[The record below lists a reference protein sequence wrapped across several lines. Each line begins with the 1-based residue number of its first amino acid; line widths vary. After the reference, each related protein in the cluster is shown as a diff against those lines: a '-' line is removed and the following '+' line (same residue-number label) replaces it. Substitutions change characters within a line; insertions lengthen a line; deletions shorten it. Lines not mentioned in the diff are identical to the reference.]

1 MSLSVC
7 MCVAMCVKAG
17 QRLLDAPGLFSIYGP
32 PSLLQSLTFVIQN
45 TLLDLLL
52 QVGNVHSMI
61 IHTVFL

>member
-52 QVGNVHSMI
+52 H
-61 IHTVFL
+61 